1 MLKNILTSAVF
12 AGVAVGCVAA
22 LLQFWL
28 VTPSLFEGELYETG
42 ARVHFASDGT
52 TQSVSGSPGIWEE
65 PSRQLMTVGF
75 NIVTFTGF
83 AFFLV
88 AGFAIAERSGHEVTP
103 KQGLI
108 WGLCGFIA
116 LQLAPAVGLPPELPG
131 TPAAEVGM
139 RQVWWVACVLCTAAG
154 LGLIAFGAN
163 AIAVALGF
171 IVIALPHI
179 VGAPHLDTY
188 FGVAPP
194 ELSAHFVSLSL
205 GAAAMTWALL
215 GFVAALLWV
224 RSQEA

>member
-12 AGVAVGCVAA
+12 AGVAVGVVAA

-42 ARVHFASDGT
+42 ERVHFASDGT
-52 TQSVSGSPGIWEE
+52 TQSVSGTPSIWED
-65 PSRQLMTVGF
+65 PARQLMTVGF
-75 NIVTFTGF
+75 NIVTFTAF
-83 AFFLV
+83 AFLLV
-88 AGFAIAERSGHEVTP
+88 AGFAVAERSGHEISP
-103 KQGLI
+103 KQGLV
-108 WGLCGFIA
+108 WGLAGFIA

-131 TPAAEVGM
+131 TPAAEVGA
-139 RQVWWVACVLCTAAG
+139 RQVWWIGCVVATGVG
-154 LGLIAFGAN
+154 LALIAFGN
-163 AIAVALGF
+163 GLAIMIGF
-171 IVIALPHI
+171 GLIALPHVI
-179 VGAPHLDTY
+179 GAPHLDTY

-215 GFVAALLWV
+215 GFFAAVLWV